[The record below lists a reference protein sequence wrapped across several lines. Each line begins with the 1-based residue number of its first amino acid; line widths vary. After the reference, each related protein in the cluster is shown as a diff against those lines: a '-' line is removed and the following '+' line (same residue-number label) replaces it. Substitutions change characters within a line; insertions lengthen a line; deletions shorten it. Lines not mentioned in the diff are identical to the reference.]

1 MTVPAS
7 WEFYKRESDKT
18 LWVHICP
25 KGDDLS
31 GVAIK
36 VNQWWKTRYHDY
48 KMRICSKEE
57 FKRVKRGI

>member
-7 WEFYKRESDKT
+7 WEFHKRESDKT

-25 KGDDLS
+25 KENELS

-36 VNQWWKTRYHDY
+36 VNRWWKTRYSDY
-48 KMRICSKEE
+48 KIRICSKKE
-57 FKRVKRGI
+57 FELVNGF